1 MNRILMVVLLFLFI
15 LSTSLIAIS
24 ERIEE
29 IIPFFDNYVQ
39 DNMEKWMIPG
49 MAVGIVA
56 DGELVFSKG
65 YGVKDIDLD
74 EAVTPETIFQIG
86 STSKAFTAFLMGQ
99 LIDEGKI
106 NWKDRVVDHFPEFQ
120 MYDPWVT
127 SNFLIEDLMAQHSGL
142 PPYSGD
148 LASILNFS
156 RDEIIEKI
164 RLIPPENTFRTDFA
178 YQNNLFLVAAKIIE
192 NSTGLSWEENV
203 KRKIFDILGM
213 DESSNTAED
222 YRRTGNFSMTYGFYD
237 NEITKL
243 EFDGNLFKF
252 PYVYGPAGGINSNII
267 DMSKWLALQ
276 MNVGSIDENILLSE
290 EQYNFLHRPATLI
303 GSDDSKIMFYCQAW
317 IYEQRRDYKVYWH
330 NGGTIGCKTMV
341 AYLPDDDL
349 GIIVLSNLGGTE
361 LPDLL
366 AYVLFDL
373 YKGKKFQ
380 DYSAVYLKSL
390 MESLGEEG
398 VEESTKISPALPLEN
413 YTGYYYNEFLG
424 TVSINNDEDH
434 LIMNMDGKNL
444 SFDLYHLNRDNFV
457 IDNSDILELN
467 GTVIYFTVDQNGFAK
482 AMSFSEDVVTNGIE
496 ILDRVK

>member
-1 MNRILMVVLLFLFI
+1 MSRVFMVILLFLLI
-15 LSTSLIAIS
+15 LPTSLIAVS

-39 DNMEKWMIPG
+39 NNMEKWMIPG

-56 DGELVFSKG
+56 DGELIFAKG

-86 STSKAFTAFLMGQ
+86 STSKAFTSFLVGQ
-99 LIDEGKI
+99 LVDEGVI
-106 NWKDRVVDHFPEFQ
+106 NWKDKVVDHFPEFQ

-178 YQNNLFLVAAKIIE
+178 YQNNLFLVAAKIVE
-192 NSTGLSWEENV
+192 NYTGLSWEENV

-213 DESSNTAED
+213 YESSNTAED
-222 YRRTGNFSMTYGFYD
+222 YRKTGNFATTYELYNG
-237 NEITKL
+237 EITKL

-276 MNVGSIDENILLSE
+276 MNGGSIDDNILLSG
-290 EQYNFLHRPATLI
+290 EQYNFIHSPATLAI
-303 GSDDSKIMFYCQAW
+303 NNDSKIIFYCQGW
-317 IYEQRRDYKVYWH
+317 IYEQRKDYKVFWH
-330 NGGTIGCKTMV
+330 NGGTAGCKTMI

-373 YKGKKFQ
+373 YKGKKFE

-390 MESLGEEG
+390 MENPDEEREEN
-398 VEESTKISPALPLEN
+398 VEITTALPFEN
-413 YTGYYYNEFLG
+413 YMGDYYNEFFG
-424 TVSINNDEDH
+424 KVSINSDEEH
-434 LIMNMDGKNL
+434 LIMNIDGKNL

-457 IDNSDILELN
+457 IDNSDIIELN
-467 GTVIYFTVDQNGFAK
+467 GGVISFVIDENGFAK
-482 AMSFSEDVVTNGIE
+482 SMSFSEGIVTNGIGT
-496 ILDRVK
+496 LDRVK